1 MKNTFKNNNAALTKT
16 CSAVS
21 SFFIK
26 AFLILFCVIFI
37 IIFVSVV
44 FFNNEYKLSPLI
56 LVLFIAFNIT
66 GMLVIYRILYKH
78 ALSVEKHYRL
88 IVASGLILLFVVNIV
103 MGRVL
108 RFSPIF
114 DLGAVFTGAKNWS
127 TSGTFI
133 DSMNTTCCKNY
144 FYYFPN
150 NLGGMAFLYLAFKTA
165 SMFGAVDYFAIAT
178 AANALLLTATVLL
191 TVLICKRLF
200 GVTQSI
206 MALIYILLSPP
217 FYMIAPVF
225 YTDSLSMIFPVLV
238 VYLYLKYYDSENK
251 ARKLFLACMIGLCC
265 ALGMLIKFTVVIA
278 LVAIIVHHIFTKG
291 IVRSVPIAALS
302 AIVIAIAFTLFNT
315 YFYSAHLDKAK
326 AEKLNIPHSHW
337 VMMGL
342 GGNGRYNGHDLE
354 FTLSFDDKD
363 EQRAAIN
370 NRIKKRINSRGFL
383 GMMSLFLNK
392 GIIIFGDGTYA
403 LSDFLDDNP
412 AKDTTLH
419 SFVLYDGEHYK
430 LYLYT
435 CSGTYFSI
443 LLLMLASAYGA
454 LIRKKQAQKNMLPL
468 LCVFGIMLF
477 LMIWEVTGRYVV
489 NFIPLII
496 ISAASGIH
504 FLMKILCK
512 KASKQNTY

>member
-1 MKNTFKNNNAALTKT
+1 MKDTFKNNNAALTKT
-16 CSAVS
+16 CSAFS

-26 AFLILFCVIFI
+26 AFLILFCVVFT

-56 LVLFIAFNIT
+56 LLLIIAFNMT
-66 GMLVIYRILYKH
+66 VMLVIYRILYKH
-78 ALSVEKHYRL
+78 VSSVERYYKL
-88 IVASGLILLFVVNIV
+88 IVASGLIVLFVVNLI

-108 RFSPIF
+108 RFIPIF
-114 DLGAVFTGAKNWS
+114 DLGAVFTGAKNWAA
-127 TSGTFI
+127 TGNFI
-133 DSMNTTCCKNY
+133 EHMNPTCYKNY

-150 NLGGMAFLYLAFKTA
+150 NLGGMAFLFLAFKTA
-165 SMFGAVDYFAIAT
+165 SLCGAVDYFAIAT
-178 AANALLLTATVLL
+178 TANALLIAATVLL

-200 GVTQSI
+200 GITQSI
-206 MALIYILLSPP
+206 MALIFVLISPP
-217 FYMIAPVF
+217 LYMIATVF
-225 YTDSLSMIFPVLV
+225 YTDSLSIIFPVLV
-238 VYLYLKYYDSENK
+238 VYLYLTYINSNNK
-251 ARKLFLACMIGLCC
+251 TKKILLACIIGLCS

-278 LVAIIVHHIFTKG
+278 LIAVVIHHIFTKG
-291 IVRSVPIAALS
+291 IVWSIPIAALS
-302 AIVIAIAFTLFNT
+302 VTVIAVVFTLFNS

-354 FTLSFDDKD
+354 FTLSFENKE

-370 NRIKKRINSRGFL
+370 NRIKRRISSRGFL
-383 GMMSLFLNK
+383 GIMSLFFNK

-412 AKDTTLH
+412 INDTSLH
-419 SFVLYDGEHYK
+419 SFVLYEGEHYK
-430 LYLYT
+430 IYSYA

-443 LLLMLASAYGA
+443 LFFILASSYGA
-454 LIRKKQAQKNMLPL
+454 LIRKRCAKVNMLPL

-477 LMIWEVTGRYVV
+477 LMMWEVTGRYVV
-489 NFIPLII
+489 NFIPLIFV
-496 ISAASGIH
+496 SAASGIH
-504 FLMKILCK
+504 FIINLLYKYTK
-512 KASKQNTY
+512 